1 MRYRAG
7 LHYSDLYFNNANDN
21 RAIACRSRVGGNLFS
36 NSLDANPGGR
46 VYSMCCEIPWRPKL
60 PRTLLDVS
68 LLLTVI
74 GGYSDSNGIPA
85 FASNTSPISP
95 YPRLLPRI
103 LPSRPYIYIS
113 SLSHPPFDFLIHP
126 GASTIRYAEIIR
138 RPDQRGCQEEI
149 NSIFADR
156 C

>member
-36 NSLDANPGGR
+36 NSPDANPGGGQ

-74 GGYSDSNGIPA
+74 GGYSDSSGIPA
-85 FASNTSPISP
+85 FASNTSPPLPPSP
-95 YPRLLPRI
+95 LIAVPFPAYRHTLYI
-103 LPSRPYIYIS
+103 HIVTFAPSSRFFNP
-113 SLSHPPFDFLIHP
+113 P
-126 GASTIRYAEIIR
+126 GASKIRCAVEIIHRSDAR
-138 RPDQRGCQEEI
+138 RD
-149 NSIFADR
+149 
-156 C
+156 

>member
-1 MRYRAG
+1 MDGSVMRYRAG

-36 NSLDANPGGR
+36 NSPDANPGER

-74 GGYSDSNGIPA
+74 GGYSDSSGIPA
-85 FASNTSPISP
+85 FASNTPPITP
-95 YPRLLPRI
+95 YRRPLPRI
-103 LPSRPYIYIS
+103 SPFCTLIYTYRYFRTL
-113 SLSHPPFDFLIHP
+113 LSVF
-126 GASTIRYAEIIR
+126 
-138 RPDQRGCQEEI
+138 
-149 NSIFADR
+149 
-156 C
+156 